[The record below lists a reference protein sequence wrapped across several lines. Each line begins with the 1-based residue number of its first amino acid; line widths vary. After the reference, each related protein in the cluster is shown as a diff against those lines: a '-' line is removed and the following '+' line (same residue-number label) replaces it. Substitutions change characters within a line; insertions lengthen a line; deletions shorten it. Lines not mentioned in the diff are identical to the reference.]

1 MNSTFLVPGF
11 TTIIESN
18 NILSEFLKD
27 IEGDQIPNS
36 NEFSSPSLFSESFIS
51 KSKSVKGPNEVT
63 NHEKKKNQNTPKSIK
78 HLSIHAHRE
87 MKTGSSQHGRF
98 GKFCS
103 KVKANILYRF
113 HKEEE
118 RVEEDESELV
128 KPELQLIDY
137 TSPDAYQ
144 KFSLRRMYTVERAVS
159 RRPTSMF
166 SRRFSSRSDNPLF
179 GNINTISGLSGQA
192 NGRYSISRVP
202 ARQLSQISISSVII
216 PGTNEIQIRR
226 DSLLRVER
234 CLTQASLLRMN
245 REQRHETTALE
256 DGETSSSPYLSS
268 SSLDHQSMF
277 TVEEHFVEDE
287 MGERAMEREV
297 GERGMEGE
305 MEEEEAN
312 LETTQDTAVN
322 EQETTSSANTNA
334 IRAGSGSNSDGSS
347 TCSSSY
353 CSILQSPLYM
363 LKSISDG

>member
-11 TTIIESN
+11 TTIVESN

-63 NHEKKKNQNTPKSIK
+63 KHEERKDQNTPKSIK

-87 MKTGSSQHGRF
+87 KKAGSSQHGRF

-118 RVEEDESELV
+118 RVEEDESELI
-128 KPELQLIDY
+128 KPELRLIDY

-144 KFSLRRMYTVERAVS
+144 EFSLRRMYTVERAIS
-159 RRPTSMF
+159 RRSTSML
-166 SRRFSSRSDNPLF
+166 SRRFSSRSNNPLF
-179 GNINTISGLSGQA
+179 GNINPISGLSGQA

-216 PGTNEIQIRR
+216 PGTDEIQIRR

-245 REQRHETTALE
+245 REQRHQTTALE

-287 MGERAMEREV
+287 MEERE
-297 GERGMEGE
+297 MEGEMEGEMEEE

-312 LETTQDTAVN
+312 LETTHGTAVN

-334 IRAGSGSNSDGSS
+334 IRAESGSSSDGSS

-363 LKSISDG
+363 LKSNSDR

>member
-11 TTIIESN
+11 TTIVESN

-36 NEFSSPSLFSESFIS
+36 NEFSSPSLFSESVIS
-51 KSKSVKGPNEVT
+51 KRKSLKGHNEVT
-63 NHEKKKNQNTPKSIK
+63 SQEEKKDQNTPESMK

-87 MKTGSSQHGRF
+87 KKAGSSQHGRF

-118 RVEEDESELV
+118 RTEEDESELV

-144 KFSLRRMYTVERAVS
+144 EFSLRRMYTVERAIS
-159 RRPTSMF
+159 RRSTSMF

-179 GNINTISGLSGQA
+179 GNINPISGISGQA

-216 PGTNEIQIRR
+216 PGTDEIQIRR

-234 CLTQASLLRMN
+234 RLTQASLLRMN

-256 DGETSSSPYLSS
+256 DGGTSSSPYLSS

-287 MGERAMEREV
+287 MRGRE
-297 GERGMEGE
+297 MEGE
-305 MEEEEAN
+305 MQREMEEQEAN
-312 LETTQDTAVN
+312 LETTHDTAVN

-334 IRAGSGSNSDGSS
+334 IRAESGSSSDGSS

-363 LKSISDG
+363 HKSNSDG